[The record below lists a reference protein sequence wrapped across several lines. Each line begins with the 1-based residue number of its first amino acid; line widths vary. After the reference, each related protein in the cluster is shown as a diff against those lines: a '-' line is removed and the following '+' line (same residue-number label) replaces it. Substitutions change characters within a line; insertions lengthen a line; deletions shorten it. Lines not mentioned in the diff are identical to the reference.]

1 MNEPAVDL
9 KSSLA
14 QALHELLSSPRC
26 PEEFLR
32 DVSELSASSA
42 ESPWETLAL
51 LDQSFRQGKLSADL
65 FRAARTRIERRALG
79 LQEPVAVPERLGGKE
94 SLAIVSSALVA
105 VVARSEPAP
114 AATTLAEHEAELAA
128 LRVELEQARKQAAM
142 YLERLTAA
150 ESRTKAAE
158 SAPAPAPAPP
168 AKYEAELAALRVELE
183 QARRQAALYRERL
196 TAAEW
201 RTKVAES
208 TPAPAPA
215 PLAKYEAELAAL
227 RVELEQARK
236 QSALYRERLTAS
248 ESRANAALLGVGAH
262 LQREDRLNVDAGNH
276 PWFTVSARPVALLA
290 VLTGIVVLSLTVN
303 RSSTSYLPRT
313 APVRTATVAAAIAP
327 PPTTPG
333 QLSLAAERYIV
344 LPGQTQATIAVER
357 TGGTTGTVSIR
368 YWTVDLGARIG
379 RDFLPRGGGTVTI
392 PDGQDNAQITI
403 SILPARER
411 RHIELFDLR
420 IGKPGGGAS
429 LGKTVRTTVFL
440 LPR

>member
-14 QALHELLSSPRC
+14 QALHKLLGTPCR

-32 DVSELSASSA
+32 EVSELSASSA

-51 LDQSFRQGKLSADL
+51 LDQSFRQGKLSAEL
-65 FRAARTRIERRALG
+65 FQAARTRVERRALG

-94 SLAIVSSALVA
+94 SLAMVSSALVA
-105 VVARSEPAP
+105 VVARPEPAP
-114 AATTLAEHEAELAA
+114 GPTTLAKHEAELAA
-128 LRVELEQARKQAAM
+128 LRVELERARKQAAM
-142 YLERLTAA
+142 YLERLTAI
-150 ESRTKAAE
+150 ESRTKAAA

-168 AKYEAELAALRVELE
+168 AKYQAELAALRVELE

-196 TAAEW
+196 T
-201 RTKVAES
+201 T
-208 TPAPAPA
+208 
-215 PLAKYEAELAAL
+215 
-227 RVELEQARK
+227 
-236 QSALYRERLTAS
+236 S
-248 ESRANAALLGVGAH
+248 ESRADAVLLSVGDH
-262 LQREDRLNVDAGNH
+262 LQREDRLNVGAGNH
-276 PWFTVSARPVALLA
+276 PWFTLSARRVVLLA

-303 RSSTSYLPRT
+303 RSSTRALPWT
-313 APVRTATVAAAIAP
+313 APIRTATVAAAIAP
-327 PPTTPG
+327 LPTAPG
-333 QLSLAAERYIV
+333 QLSLAADQYIV
-344 LPGQTQATIAVER
+344 LPDQTQATIAVER

-368 YWTVDLGARIG
+368 YWTVDLGARSG

-403 SILPARER
+403 SILRARER